1 MRIDFFAA
9 SVVGR
14 RSNNEDQFCADPE
27 LGLFVVADGMGGYE
41 GGEVA
46 SRLAVDEVR
55 AFVGLNRR
63 DPGATWP
70 CAEDKKKAFSESML
84 HAASLRA
91 HAEIAAHRTER
102 LRQMGSTIVTLLIE
116 EHRATCAH
124 VGDSRLYRLR
134 DGRLEQITRDHSLWA
149 ELEASG
155 GAGVDRKDF
164 GWKNQITRALGV
176 DGNHRADTASLD
188 LVVGDTWL
196 LCSDGLYD
204 PLAPEQIAEVL
215 KVGSAKEACE
225 AIVQRAYDAGS
236 SDNITAVVV
245 RALP

>member
-1 MRIDFFAA
+1 MRIESFAV

-14 RSNNEDQFCADPE
+14 RSNNEDQFCLAPD

-55 AFVGLNRR
+55 DFVGLNRR

-70 CAEDKKKAFSESML
+70 CAEDKKKAFSESL
-84 HAASLRA
+84 LSAASMRA
-91 HAEIAAHRTER
+91 HAQIAAHRTDR

-116 EHRATCAH
+116 ERRATCAH

-134 DGRLEQITRDHSLWA
+134 GGQLQQLTRDHSLWA
-149 ELEASG
+149 ELEAAG

-188 LVVGDTWL
+188 LEVGDTWL

-204 PLAPEQIAEVL
+204 PLANEQLAAELGRPSV
-215 KVGSAKEACE
+215 KEACE